1 MSTPVAEGTCRDS
14 GPSSLVGSRD
24 VRNNGRSRQVNGL
37 AGERREE
44 DAMNVIEATA
54 TLGEIVDHHPSLAR
68 ELERRKL
75 DYCCGGG
82 RTLAEAC
89 RERGL
94 DAGAVADEL
103 AGLAP
108 EEPPGEWTGLDPV
121 GLVDHLEATHHRFL
135 KEELPR
141 LTALTEGIRDVHGAN
156 HPELT
161 EVSAVFRRLRAE
173 LEPHLMKEE
182 RVLFPMVR
190 QLVAAEFR
198 PAFHCGSIANPISV
212 MLAEHDHAGNLLD
225 LLVGLTGGFETPADG
240 CASYRACYDGLAD
253 LDADTRMHIHK
264 ENNALFPAVV
274 ALEDRLAVPTD

>member
-1 MSTPVAEGTCRDS
+1 MLSVGISIFAER
-14 GPSSLVGSRD
+14 
-24 VRNNGRSRQVNGL
+24 
-37 AGERREE
+37 A
-44 DAMNVIEATA
+44 
-54 TLGEIVDHHPSLAR
+54 
-68 ELERRKL
+68 
-75 DYCCGGG
+75 
-82 RTLAEAC
+82 
-89 RERGL
+89 
-94 DAGAVADEL
+94 
-103 AGLAP
+103 
-108 EEPPGEWTGLDPV
+108 
-121 GLVDHLEATHHRFL
+121 FL

-156 HPELT
+156 HPELA